1 MAIALVETTT
11 SSINYSKY
19 FKFEFDRYALCSDSS
34 KRKILK
40 RDVDIEIDEDAYD
53 YLILV
58 GSDAF
63 KFFTKK
69 TSITEY
75 NGKIIDD
82 KYYAEIKIN
91 FNKTKIINYFRKNK
105 ISYVEYFPKK
115 ILLIILEKFLT
126 VYC

>member
-1 MAIALVETTT
+1 MAIALVETTP

-40 RDVDIEIDEDAYD
+40 RDVDIEIDENAYD

-63 KFFTKK
+63 KFFTKNGLESILK
-69 TSITEY
+69 TQ
-75 NGKIIDD
+75 
-82 KYYAEIKIN
+82 
-91 FNKTKIINYFRKNK
+91 KTIQL
-105 ISYVEYFPKK
+105 V
-115 ILLIILEKFLT
+115 
-126 VYC
+126 